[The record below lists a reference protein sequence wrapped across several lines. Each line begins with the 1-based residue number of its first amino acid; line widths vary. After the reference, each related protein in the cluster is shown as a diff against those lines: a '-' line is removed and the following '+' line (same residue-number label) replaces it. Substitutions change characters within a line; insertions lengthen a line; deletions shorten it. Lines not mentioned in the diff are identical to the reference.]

1 MGNPKTATGPQ
12 AAVRE
17 VMASV
22 TIEASPDDTL
32 TAVAALMADN
42 EIGALP
48 IVAEGELRGILT
60 ERDLVRA
67 MAHGVDPARERA
79 GDRMSVQAQSVDP
92 DTAIDVATGRMLEA
106 GIRHL
111 PVVEDGRVVGI
122 VSMRDLLAA
131 YSTFVEE

>member
-32 TAVAALMADN
+32 AAVAAVMADN

-48 IVAEGELRGILT
+48 IVADGELRGILT

-67 MAHGVDPARERA
+67 MAHGVDAAQERA
-79 GDRMSVQAQSVDP
+79 GDRMSVQAQSVGP

-111 PVVEDGRVVGI
+111 PVVEGGRVVGI